1 MASALL
7 AGGPLV
13 SAAWAFMLSRRD
25 FGSKSWRKIGG
36 KRPIFG
42 KSLRELANRGYN
54 EPFRLEHI
62 WHDIFLVAR
71 KEIVACT

>member
-1 MASALL
+1 MSSGVLKQKALERGARRGVL
-7 AGGPLV
+7 RRNQSP
-13 SAAWAFMLSRRD
+13 SR
-25 FGSKSWRKIGG
+25 SKIGR

-42 KSLRELANRGYN
+42 KSLRELPNRGYN